1 MTAANPGASASFQEL
16 SEDRCKEL
24 LASHTSGRVAWQASD
39 GPLILPVT
47 YGFYNGMVA
56 FRTAPYG
63 VLAELTRPT
72 NVAFEIDEIDH
83 AAGHGWSVLV
93 RGRAKAVTQNFD
105 LVTLWKMDNIL
116 PWASGTR
123 NLFIAIEPRSITG
136 RSVRAPFAT

>member
-1 MTAANPGASASFQEL
+1 MTTASHGASASFQEL

-24 LASHTSGRVAWQASD
+24 LLSHTSGRVGWQAAD

-47 YGFYNGMVA
+47 YAFYNGMVA

-63 VLAELTRPT
+63 VLAELISPT

-83 AAGHGWSVLV
+83 TTGHGWSVLV

-105 LVTLWKMDNIL
+105 LVTLWKMDKIL

-123 NLFIAIEPRSITG
+123 NLFIAIEPSSITG
-136 RSVRAPFAT
+136 RSVRAPFST

>member
-1 MTAANPGASASFQEL
+1 MTTAGSSASASFQEL
-16 SEDRCKEL
+16 SQDRCKEL
-24 LASHTSGRVAWQASD
+24 LASHTSGRVGWQASD

-47 YGFYNGMVA
+47 YAFYNGTVA

-63 VLAELTRPT
+63 VLAELSRPT

-83 AAGHGWSVLV
+83 DTGHGWSVLV

-105 LVTLWKMDNIL
+105 LVTLWKMDKIL

-123 NLFIAIEPRSITG
+123 NLFIEIEPRSISG
-136 RSVRAPFAT
+136 RSVRAPYAT